1 MSATDILIKELANTI
16 NENQSKKP
24 APYDTTAE
32 VIRIEGNTAWVHI
45 PGGVDETPVQLT
57 TNAKKGD
64 IVQVRVSGGQAWITG
79 NATNPPT
86 DDTTAKAAQKTAAVA
101 DEHATDAVASAILAH
116 QFADTARDEA
126 SRAKD
131 AADTAN
137 GILDQMEVAA
147 EEADMQL
154 LDIFQ
159 KAKDAGDAATIAKTE
174 AETASSAA
182 TSAQMSAQLAT
193 KQLSVVEDIIGVLE
207 LVSKNGVYEITD
219 DTSVEVDKWYFT
231 VSGTAVENPEG
242 NPHGQGYYE
251 LNNGIYS
258 LTDDI
263 TVEIGKTYYI
273 LTVSP
278 VATPIDADI
287 ATYYELISIDDA
299 IQNYISDHIVYMN
312 GTLSLQ
318 NGNTSIALSTDPE
331 IGLTFYNGNQQVAR
345 YGSTAVIGDPL
356 GFHIEI
362 TGTELSFYQGTRK
375 VAYISNNQLYI
386 TQSVV
391 LEQMQLG
398 QTVAQGGIGQWV
410 WKVHPNANGRNNLN
424 LKWNG

>member
-16 NENQSKKP
+16 NENQSRKP

-101 DEHATDAVASAILAH
+101 DEHAVEAVTSAMLAQ

-137 GILDQMEVAA
+137 GILDQMEEAA

-159 KAKDAGDAATIAKTE
+159 KAKDADEAA
-174 AETASSAA
+174 SAA
-182 TSAQMSAQLAT
+182 AEDAESAYNSASMAMS
-193 KQLSVVEDIIGVLE
+193 QLSIVEDIVGVLN
-207 LVSKNGVYEITD
+207 LVSENGIYGITD
-219 DTSVEVDKWYFT
+219 DTEVKENKWYFRVADSSVVT
-231 VSGTAVENPEG
+231 PVGTENPHNKG
-242 NPHGQGYYE
+242 WYE
-251 LNNGIYS
+251 LSNGIYS
-258 LTDDI
+258 LTDDTTVTTGKNYYTI
-263 TVEIGKTYYI
+263 TI
-273 LTVSP
+273 SP
-278 VATPIDADI
+278 VNNPVASELSS
-287 ATYYELISIDDA
+287 YYELINIDSA
-299 IQNYISDHIVYMN
+299 IKNYVSDHMALVN
-312 GTLSLQ
+312 GTLYIQ
-318 NGNTSIALSTDPE
+318 NGSTRVALSTDPTV
-331 IGLTFYNGNQQVAR
+331 GLVFTNNGRQVAQ
-345 YGSTAVIGDPL
+345 YGSDAVIGDPSS
-356 GFHIEI
+356 FHITI
-362 TGTELSFYQGTRK
+362 TSNYHGSGNPRISFYNNSSNE
-375 VAYISNNQLYI
+375 VAYISGDMLYI
-386 TQSVV
+386 TKTVV
-391 LEQMQLG
+391 IQQMDVG
-398 QTVAQGGIGQWV
+398 DDDGQWS
-410 WKVHPNANGRNNLN
+410 WKIHKVNGANNLY
-424 LKWNG
+424 LKWLG